1 MERDDLDRFMTDD
14 EIVPSSGF
22 TARVMDAVHL
32 EATTPPAIPFP
43 WTRALPGIVAA
54 AVALVAVIASFFA
67 AGRAGIEPSAP
78 SLATALNS
86 TAGSKTAWVVVVLL
100 LSAVS
105 VVWSL
110 RITRGHS

>member
-1 MERDDLDRFMTDD
+1 MTSTGFMTDD

-54 AVALVAVIASFFA
+54 AVALVATSASSRPA
-67 AGRAGIEPSAP
+67 VLESNR
-78 SLATALNS
+78 LA
-86 TAGSKTAWVVVVLL
+86 
-100 LSAVS
+100 
-105 VVWSL
+105 L
-110 RITRGHS
+110 RDGFEFNRRE

>member
-54 AVALVAVIASFFA
+54 AVALVAVVPASSRPA
-67 AGRAGIEPSAP
+67 VLESNR
-78 SLATALNS
+78 LALP
-86 TAGSKTAWVVVVLL
+86 
-100 LSAVS
+100 
-105 VVWSL
+105 L
-110 RITRGHS
+110 RRL